1 MHSPCSGL
9 SATSLLIQEVASNL
23 PLEEINGY
31 QGSPPFSALSP
42 SATRRQCNL
51 WPMAACT
58 NRAHVG
64 IHHLDGRRTL
74 AASAGAWW
82 GVIPPQNSVYDRPMT
97 KQDLHRLVDSL
108 PEESV
113 EAAAILLARV
123 RNPELA
129 AMYALPYDDEP
140 YTQEEQQQD
149 RAVADAYKRGDKTFV
164 SLDELDAEITSA

>member
-1 MHSPCSGL
+1 
-9 SATSLLIQEVASNL
+9 
-23 PLEEINGY
+23 
-31 QGSPPFSALSP
+31 
-42 SATRRQCNL
+42 
-51 WPMAACT
+51 
-58 NRAHVG
+58 
-64 IHHLDGRRTL
+64 
-74 AASAGAWW
+74 
-82 GVIPPQNSVYDRPMT
+82 MT